1 MEVVLAVVALVAVAV
16 AAALAVSRRNPPV
29 APPPA
34 DGVPFA
40 QVVDAVQGL
49 RTETARLAENVG
61 GVGERVALLEQHQAE
76 LRTGLVRL
84 DAGLTKTTTL
94 TSGIREA
101 TETIRGDL
109 AQARASLT
117 GLQSGAEA
125 RHSLEQ
131 QTARS
136 IQRLEQVLAGTA
148 AKGAAGENLLDVV
161 FSRLPVEWQVRDF
174 RVGNRTCEFG
184 LRLPN
189 GLVLP
194 IDSKWPATHLIEQFL
209 AAEDPAEQ
217 QRLKAQVESCVLDKA
232 REVKKYLDPALTLN
246 MGVAVVPDAVFD
258 LCAGVQGQCM
268 AESVVVVAHSMF
280 VPYLLLV
287 FQTVLRTSRD
297 IDLEKLAAHLEQA
310 EASLRGLQEEVEG
323 RMSRAITMLGNS
335 RDDLRRDIG
344 RASSGL
350 AAIQVHAA
358 VADAERAIELIG
370 E

>member
-1 MEVVLAVVALVAVAV
+1 MELLLVVVTLVAVGAAVFV
-16 AAALAVSRRNPPV
+16 AASRRGDVPPS
-29 APPPA
+29 PGPA
-34 DGVPFA
+34 PFA
-40 QVVDAVQGL
+40 QVIDAMQGL
-49 RTETARLAENVG
+49 RAETARLAENVG
-61 GVGERVALLEQHQAE
+61 GVGSRVALLEQHQAE
-76 LRTGLVRL
+76 LRTGLARL

-117 GLQSGAEA
+117 GLQSGAAA

-148 AKGAAGENLLDVV
+148 AKGAAGENLLDLV

-194 IDSKWPATHLIEQFL
+194 IDSKWPATHLLEQFL

-217 QRLKAQVESCVLDKA
+217 VRLKAQIEGSVLEKA

-258 LCAGVQGQCM
+258 VCGGVQGQCM

-297 IDLEKLAAHLEQA
+297 IDLEKLSAHLEQA
-310 EASLRGLQEEVEG
+310 ELSLRALQEEVEG
-323 RMSRAITMLGNS
+323 RMSRAIVMLDNS
-335 RDDLRRDIG
+335 RADLRRDIG

-358 VADAERAIELIG
+358 VADAERAIEVMSA
-370 E
+370 ED